1 MDLKGTTEEVIH
13 PLPQAKRQQHANH
26 WDQRRTSLK
35 KKNGLQY
42 ISLSDLILVN
52 IYESKDNISLKKC
65 TSRVKVRNTN
75 IQCISR
81 KKMVV
86 KLPSMESHCS
96 RHSTLNSIPTA
107 YEVDAIISP
116 SCR

>member
-52 IYESKDNISLKKC
+52 IYESKDNISLKNVLAVWKWE
-65 TSRVKVRNTN
+65 TQIYSALVG
-75 IQCISR
+75 
-81 KKMVV
+81 KKW
-86 KLPSMESHCS
+86 
-96 RHSTLNSIPTA
+96 
-107 YEVDAIISP
+107 
-116 SCR
+116 